1 MGENMNLPSLD
12 LAADSRPLA
21 LGEHGTL
28 DRATF
33 WRRVQ
38 GLSTAI
44 AKHPARRW
52 ALVCEDSSWFAAGF
66 MALAHNDRT
75 LVLPQAPQAGS
86 LGASGAGIDAV
97 VTDKPENFADF
108 AVLAATESTAA
119 ASAAPRL
126 PADSVH
132 VEFYTSGS
140 TGAAKCV
147 PKAFAQLRLEVEAL
161 ERQWGR
167 LLGDAVMAGTV
178 PHYHLYG
185 VLFRILWPLL
195 SGRSFLSSMCMQPA
209 ALREA
214 TARGDCAIISSPAFL
229 SRIADYGDLPPP
241 SRVRAV
247 FSSGAP
253 LPDTAARQ
261 LVEGWGHAAIEV
273 YGSTETGGVAWR
285 TWAGPQ
291 ERSLWHPIEGVQT
304 ELREETAGERLWV
317 KSGCTWQGDWAPTGD
332 LARECGDGR
341 LELLGRA
348 DDVVKFEDKRV
359 SLSEMRA
366 RLLSHPWVADA
377 RLVLLPGRRMLI
389 GAVVI
394 LQGEGRAALAA
405 EGKTAV
411 NETLRDWMRK
421 HYEALL
427 VPRKWRYLDA
437 LPGDEMGKTGLARL
451 QALFE
456 AAS

>member
-1 MGENMNLPSLD
+1 MGESMSLPAPD
-12 LAADSRPLA
+12 LAADTRPLA
-21 LGEHGTL
+21 LGERGTL
-28 DRATF
+28 DRAAF

-38 GLSTAI
+38 ALSTSI
-44 AKHPARRW
+44 AAHPARRW
-52 ALVCEDSSWFAAGF
+52 ALVCEDSGWFAAGF
-66 MALAHNDRT
+66 MALANNDRT

-86 LGASGAGIDAV
+86 LGTSGAGIDAV
-97 VTDKPENFADF
+97 LTDRPDNFAGF
-108 AVLAATESTAA
+108 TVLAARESMLG

-126 PADSVH
+126 PDDTVQ

-140 TGAAKCV
+140 SGAAKCV

-161 ERQWGR
+161 ERQWGP

-185 VLFRILWPLL
+185 VLFRVLWPLL
-195 SGRSFLSSMCMQPA
+195 SGRSFLTSMCMQPA

-214 TARGDCAIISSPAFL
+214 VSRGDCAIVSSPAFL
-229 SRIADYGDLPPP
+229 SRIADYADLPPAT
-241 SRVRAV
+241 RVRAV

-253 LPDTAARQ
+253 LADTAAKR
-261 LVEGWGHAAIEV
+261 LMDEWGHAAIEV

-285 TWAGPQ
+285 AWSGEA
-291 ERSLWHPIEGVQT
+291 ERALWRPIQGVT
-304 ELREETAGERLWV
+304 TDLREEPAGQRLWV

-332 LARECGDGR
+332 LAWERGDGR
-341 LELLGRA
+341 FELLGRA

-366 RLLSHPWVADA
+366 RLLTHPWVADA

-394 LQGEGRAALAA
+394 LGDEGRATLRSS
-405 EGKTAV
+405 GKAAV
-411 NETLRDWMRK
+411 NGTLRDWMRK

-427 VPRKWRYLDA
+427 IPRKWRYLDA
-437 LPGDEMGKTGLARL
+437 LPDNDMGKTELARL
-451 QALFE
+451 QRLFE
-456 AAS
+456 AGP